1 MHKTSVQHFYDFSGN
16 ADSVHV
22 VTFSSGFGL
31 SQPTRYIRCITEAKF
46 FINCATKSAT
56 LLAHAVFASVN
67 SSSRPCEI
75 KNSAVVD
82 KMRTVTLITH
92 HLQLTMTAIKT
103 GALAV
108 GINKGH

>member
-1 MHKTSVQHFYDFSGN
+1 MQHFYDFFPN
-16 ADSVHV
+16 ADSVRV
-22 VTFSSGFGL
+22 VRSSSRSGQ
-31 SQPTRYIRCITEAKF
+31 SQATKYISCIFEAKF